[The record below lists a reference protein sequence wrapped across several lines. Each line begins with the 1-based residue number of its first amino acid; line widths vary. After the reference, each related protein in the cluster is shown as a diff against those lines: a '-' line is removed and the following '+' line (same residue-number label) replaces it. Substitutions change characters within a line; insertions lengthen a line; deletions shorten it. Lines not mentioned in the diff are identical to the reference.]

1 MSISKRLENSTTRL
15 AKTEEDEILTKK
27 LPDSILIL
35 NKSKNISLTNSYGIS
50 SDELEELVSFYTEE
64 NNKKGLMKNMEK
76 LGGTKGIMEKLKTSV
91 EIGIESPNSR
101 VEEFGTNKIFEEPPS
116 PFIKFLKE
124 SLSELMIII
133 LLSAAVIQIII
144 GLTISDNKKT
154 GWLDGASVLF
164 AVFVVVTV
172 ESFTN
177 WQKEKKFYDLN
188 NLKNKETFFKTIRD
202 KNIVNLKA
210 DDLLVGDII
219 LISAGEIMPADLLL
233 IEGNGIKIDESS
245 LTGESK
251 SVTKEKYEDCFS
263 NDEKS
268 TSPII
273 LSGTGCIEGNGKA
286 IVIGVGERSTKGKIR
301 RMVDNSKDEKI
312 TPLQEKLEVLA
323 KRISTF
329 AICAGAATFIGLTI
343 RLVFI
348 YISDYKVFKKLW
360 GSLHNGWGLNK
371 EGNSNNNIHHIHN
384 GNNEI
389 HNHHNQS
396 MDRVHPKTYLFPRML
411 ENFMITTVIITIALP
426 EGLPMAVA
434 LTLAFSIKKLMDQNN
449 LVRKMHSCETM
460 GGADYILTDKTGT
473 LTTNELN
480 VVRIITSK
488 NDINLTDEKNIEGI
502 YEGDKI
508 REEHQKYFPNEN
520 YWELLRNSLSINVD
534 CHINSL
540 SKPNI
545 NGDMEECE
553 SKNKTDN
560 ALINFLYRVKSP
572 ISEILN
578 NYKKNDKK
586 QIPFDSNKKRM
597 TTFAREKNGTYR
609 LYTKGGAE
617 NIKKYC
623 KYYIDSENG
632 EKKEINE
639 EIIKV
644 FEEKIEMCNNDMLR
658 TIYVCYKDIEE
669 NDFINADEEIDKN
682 NLILLAIF
690 GIRDIIRKGVREAV
704 SKCKEASINVIM
716 VTGDNIQT
724 AHAIAKECNI
734 IDSNCALNLD
744 SETEEECLSNP
755 PTEINGDNFYEII
768 GGLICSTCGA
778 SSNDCKCPKTN
789 AEAEQLSRQLN
800 IPIKKLKNDTIK
812 NKEHF
817 KKIVSKLRIMA
828 RSKPIHKYALVVG
841 LKELNYI
848 VAVTGDG
855 TNDAPALSK
864 SDIGFSMYDGTDIAK
879 NSSDIILMNNNFSS
893 IVSAIKYG
901 RNIIDNLRK
910 FIQFQL
916 IINLTVCSFIVI
928 CSCIGSQTPIKSIQ
942 MLWIDL
948 IMDSL
953 ATLTLT
959 TEIPHDGLLKRK
971 PTKRN
976 ENIITSS
983 MIKHISLQTALQ
995 FIILM
1000 SIYLFG
1006 PNFIKEQD
1014 LSRIAENQIILKCFG
1029 ILPGDRTDPNKI
1041 IYGIQTFWSNDVQ
1054 IKTEMLHDET
1064 CREYFSY
1071 GNLSNAFKFYNQK
1084 YGAPVQLTMIFNIF
1098 VLYTLFNQINC
1109 RIVDG
1114 NKNIFARIK
1123 NNPLFI
1129 IIEIFEFVVQFIIIE
1144 FWNVVF
1150 KATKNGITYQQWGI
1164 CIILSSF
1171 TLILDFILKI

>member
-1 MSISKRLENSTTRL
+1 MYRKSSFE
-15 AKTEEDEILTKK
+15 KTDEKEILTLKSHDNTLLSPKK
-27 LPDSILIL
+27 DIPSSGLYEI
-35 NKSKNISLTNSYGIS
+35 NS
-50 SDELEELVSFYTEE
+50 DQLEDLVSFYTEE
-64 NNKKGLMKNMEK
+64 HNNTALMENLDL
-76 LGGTKGIMEKLKTSV
+76 LGGTKGIMDKLKTSL
-91 EIGIESPNSR
+91 EDGIESKNFR
-101 VEEFGTNKIFEEPPS
+101 LEEFGSNVIFEEPPS
-116 PFIKFLKE
+116 PFLKFLKE

-144 GLTISDNKKT
+144 GLTINTNKKT

-188 NLKNKETFFKTIRD
+188 KLKNTGTFFKTIRD
-202 KNIVNLKA
+202 KNIIDLKA
-210 DDLLVGDII
+210 DDLLVGDVVH
-219 LISAGEIMPADLLL
+219 ISMGEIMPADLLL
-233 IEGNGIKIDESS
+233 VEGNGIKIDESS

-251 SVTKEKYEDCFS
+251 PVSKERYEDCI
-263 NDEKS
+263 NKETKKNI
-268 TSPII
+268 SPII
-273 LSGTGCIEGNGKA
+273 LSGTDCIEGNGKA

-323 KRISTF
+323 KKISTF
-329 AICAGAATFIGLTI
+329 AICAGAATFLCLTI
-343 RLVFI
+343 RLIFI
-348 YISDYKVFKKLW
+348 YISDYRVYR
-360 GSLHNGWGLNK
+360 
-371 EGNSNNNIHHIHN
+371 HHIHN
-384 GNNEI
+384 SQIEF
-389 HNHHNQS
+389 HNHHNQR
-396 MDRVHPKTYLFPRML
+396 MDKVHPKLYLFPRML

-480 VVRIITSK
+480 VVRILTS
-488 NDINLTDEKNIEGI
+488 NEEINLTDEKSMDEILV
-502 YEGDKI
+502 GDKI
-508 REEHQKYFPNEN
+508 REDHGKYFQNEEF
-520 YWELLRNSLSINVD
+520 WELLKTSLSVNVD
-534 CHINSL
+534 CHINTL
-540 SKPNI
+540 NKPDI
-545 NGDMEECE
+545 NGDIEECK

-572 ISEILN
+572 ISEVLS
-578 NYKKNDKK
+578 NYQKGDQK

-597 TTFAREKNGTYR
+597 TTFVKEKNGTYR

-623 KYYIDSENG
+623 KYYIDSETG
-632 EKKEINE
+632 EKKEIDKN
-639 EIIKV
+639 ILKH

-658 TIYVCYKDIEE
+658 TIYICYKDIEE
-669 NDFINADEEIDKN
+669 KDFNDISEDIDKN
-682 NLILLAIF
+682 DLILLAIF

-704 SKCKEASINVIM
+704 LKCKEASINVIM

-734 IDSNCALNLD
+734 IDSRCTIANDL
-744 SETEEECLSNP
+744 ETEEDCLSHP

-768 GGLICSTCGA
+768 GGLICSTCGN

-789 AEAEQLSRQLN
+789 AEAEQLSKKLN
-800 IPIKKLKNDTIK
+800 IPIQKLKNDTIK

-817 KKIVSKLRIMA
+817 KKIVSNLRIMA

-864 SDIGFSMYDGTDIAK
+864 SDVGFSMFDGTDIAK

-959 TEIPHDGLLKRK
+959 TEPPHDGLLKRK
-971 PTKRN
+971 PTKRY

-983 MIKHISLQTALQ
+983 MIKHVTLQTALQ

-1014 LSRIAENQIILKCFG
+1014 ISRISENQTILKCFG
-1029 ILPGDRTDPNKI
+1029 TLPGGMTDPNKI
-1041 IYGIQTFWSNDVQ
+1041 IYGIQTFWPNDVQ
-1054 IKTEMLHDET
+1054 IQKEMMNSDI
-1064 CREYFSY
+1064 CKEYSNY
-1071 GNLSNAFKFYNQK
+1071 GNLSNAFKLYTQNQ
-1084 YGAPVQLTMIFNIF
+1084 GAPVQLTMIFNIF

-1109 RIVDG
+1109 RVVDG
-1114 NKNIFARIK
+1114 SKNIFARIK

-1129 IIEIFEFVVQFIIIE
+1129 FIEIFEFVVQFIIIE
-1144 FWNVVF
+1144 FWNIVF
-1150 KATKNGITYQQWGI
+1150 KATKNGITCHQWGI
-1164 CIILSSF
+1164 CIILSSL

>member
-1 MSISKRLENSTTRL
+1 MSRKDSFE
-15 AKTEEDEILTKK
+15 KTEEKEILTLKSHDNILLSPKK
-27 LPDSILIL
+27 VIPSSGLYD
-35 NKSKNISLTNSYGIS
+35 IS
-50 SDELEELVSFYTEE
+50 SDQLEDLVSFYTEE
-64 NNKKGLMKNMEK
+64 HNKTSLMENLNL
-76 LGGTKGIMEKLKTSV
+76 LGGTKGIMEKLKTSM
-91 EIGIESPNSR
+91 EDGIESKNFR
-101 VEEFGTNKIFEEPPS
+101 LEEFGSNIIFEEPPS
-116 PFIKFLKE
+116 PFLKFLKE

-144 GLTISDNKKT
+144 GLTINTNKKT

-177 WQKEKKFYDLN
+177 WQKEKKFYELN
-188 NLKNKETFFKTIRD
+188 KLKNTGTFFKTIRD
-202 KNIVNLKA
+202 KNIIDLKA
-210 DDLLVGDII
+210 DDLLVGDIV
-219 LISAGEIMPADLLL
+219 LISMGEIMPADLLL

-251 SVTKEKYEDCFS
+251 PVSKERYEDCI
-263 NDEKS
+263 NNETKKNI
-268 TSPII
+268 SPII
-273 LSGTGCIEGNGKA
+273 LSGTDCIEGNGKA

-323 KRISTF
+323 KKISTF
-329 AICAGAATFIGLTI
+329 AICAGAATFLCLTC
-343 RLVFI
+343 RLIFI
-348 YISDYKVFKKLW
+348 YISDYRVYR
-360 GSLHNGWGLNK
+360 
-371 EGNSNNNIHHIHN
+371 HHIHN
-384 GNNEI
+384 SQTEF
-389 HNHHNQS
+389 HNHHNQR
-396 MDRVHPKTYLFPRML
+396 MDKVHPKLYLFPRML

-434 LTLAFSIKKLMDQNN
+434 LTLAFSIKKLMDQYN

-480 VVRIITSK
+480 VVRILTS
-488 NDINLTDEKNIEGI
+488 NEEIDITDEKNMDGI
-502 YEGDKI
+502 HVGDKI
-508 REEHQKYFPNEN
+508 REDHEKYFNNEI
-520 YWELLRNSLSINVD
+520 YWELLKTSLSVNVD
-534 CHINSL
+534 CHINTL
-540 SKPNI
+540 NEPDI
-545 NGDMEECE
+545 NGDIEECK

-572 ISEILN
+572 ISEVLN
-578 NYKKNDKK
+578 NYQKGDQK

-597 TTFAREKNGTYR
+597 TTFVKEKNGTYR

-623 KYYIDSENG
+623 KYYIDSETG
-632 EKKEINE
+632 EKKEIDEN
-639 EIIKV
+639 ILKC
-644 FEEKIEMCNNDMLR
+644 FEEKIEKCNNDMLR
-658 TIYVCYKDIEE
+658 TIYICYKDIEE
-669 NDFINADEEIDKN
+669 NDFNEISEDIDKN
-682 NLILLAIF
+682 DLILLAIF

-704 SKCKEASINVIM
+704 LKCKEASINVIM

-734 IDSNCALNLD
+734 IDSKCVIANDL
-744 SETEEECLSNP
+744 ETEEDCLSHP

-768 GGLICSTCGA
+768 GGLICSTCGN

-789 AEAEQLSRQLN
+789 AEAEQLSKKLN
-800 IPIKKLKNDTIK
+800 IPIQKLKNDTIK

-817 KKIVSKLRIMA
+817 KKIVSNLRIMA

-864 SDIGFSMYDGTDIAK
+864 SDVGFSMFDGTDIAK

-959 TEIPHDGLLKRK
+959 TEPPHDGLLKRK
-971 PTKRN
+971 PTKRY

-983 MIKHISLQTALQ
+983 MIKHVTLQTALQ

-1014 LSRIAENQIILKCFG
+1014 MARITENEIILKCFG
-1029 ILPGDRTDPNKI
+1029 TLPGGATDPNKI
-1041 IYGIQTFWSNDVQ
+1041 IYGIQTFWPNDVQ
-1054 IKTEMLHDET
+1054 IKKEMLNSDM
-1064 CREYFSY
+1064 CKDYSNY
-1071 GNLSNAFKFYNQK
+1071 GNLSNAFKLYTQNQ
-1084 YGAPVQLTMIFNIF
+1084 GAPVQLTMIFNIF

-1109 RIVDG
+1109 RVVDG
-1114 NKNIFARIK
+1114 SKNIFARIK

-1129 IIEIFEFVVQFIIIE
+1129 FIEIFEFVVQFIIIE
-1144 FWNVVF
+1144 FWNIVF
-1150 KATKNGITYQQWGI
+1150 KATKNGITCHQWGI
-1164 CIILSSF
+1164 CIILSSL

>member
-1 MSISKRLENSTTRL
+1 MNIVKRSNHKGSFE
-15 AKTEEDEILTKK
+15 KTDEKEILTTKTSDTITF
-27 LPDSILIL
+27 PSET
-35 NKSKNISLTNSYGIS
+35 KNIVLSGTYDIT
-50 SDELEELVSFYTEE
+50 SDALEDLVSFYTEE
-64 NNKKGLMKNMEK
+64 NDKNILYEHLEL
-76 LGGTKGIMEKLKTSV
+76 LGGTKGIMEKLKTSQ
-91 EIGIESPNSR
+91 EDGIHSTFLR
-101 VEEFGTNKIFEEPPS
+101 KEEFGINKIFEEPPS
-116 PFIKFLKE
+116 PFLKFLKE

-133 LLSAAVIQIII
+133 LLSAAIIQIII
-144 GLTISDNKKT
+144 GVTISDHKKT

-164 AVFVVVTV
+164 AVFVVVSV

-177 WQKEKKFYDLN
+177 WQKEKKFYELN
-188 NLKNKETFFKTIRD
+188 NLKNTGTFFKTMRE
-202 KNIVNLKA
+202 KNIVDLKA
-210 DDLLVGDII
+210 EDLLVGDVV
-219 LISAGEIMPADLLL
+219 LITMGEIMPADLLL

-251 SVTKEKYEDCFS
+251 LVTKEKYEDCII
-263 NDEKS
+263 NEKKNH
-268 TSPII
+268 TPII
-273 LSGTGCIEGNGKA
+273 LSGTDCIEGNGKA
-286 IVIGVGERSTKGKIR
+286 IVIGVGEKSTKGKIR

-323 KRISTF
+323 KKISTF
-329 AICAGAATFIGLTI
+329 AICAGAATFICLTV
-343 RLVFI
+343 RLIFI
-348 YISDYKVFKKLW
+348 YISDFKLYR
-360 GSLHNGWGLNK
+360 GLRGAAHAFHFRK
-371 EGNSNNNIHHIHN
+371 RWKG
-384 GNNEI
+384 GDDV
-389 HNHHNQS
+389 HNHHDQIL
-396 MDRVHPKTYLFPRML
+396 DKVHPKAYLFPRML

-480 VVRIITSK
+480 VVKILTPNK
-488 NDINLTDEKNIEGI
+488 DINLNDERNGERI
-502 YEGDKI
+502 YIGDKI
-508 REEHQKYFPNEN
+508 REDHEN
-520 YWELLRNSLSINVD
+520 YFTNESYWKLLRTSLSINID
-534 CHINSL
+534 CHINNL
-540 SKPNI
+540 SIPNS
-545 NGDMEECE
+545 NGDTEECN
-553 SKNKTDN
+553 SRNKTDN

-572 ISEILN
+572 VSEIIN
-578 NYKKNDKK
+578 NYEKEQIK

-597 TTFAREKNGTYR
+597 TTFIKEKNGNCR
-609 LYTKGGAE
+609 LYTKGGSE
-617 NIKKYC
+617 NIKKFC
-623 KYYIDSENG
+623 KYYIDSETG
-632 EKKEINE
+632 EKKELDENILKQLE
-639 EIIKV
+639 D
-644 FEEKIEMCNNDMLR
+644 KIESCNNDMLR
-658 TIYVCYKDIEE
+658 TIYICYKDIQEK
-669 NDFINADEEIDKN
+669 DFANVDEEIDKN
-682 NLILLAIF
+682 ELVLLAVF

-704 SKCKEASINVIM
+704 LKCKEASINVIM

-734 IDSNCALNLD
+734 ISSTCALTKD
-744 SETEEECLSNP
+744 SENEKENLSNP
-755 PTEINGDNFYEII
+755 PVEINGDVFYDII
-768 GGLICSTCGA
+768 GGLICSTCGKA
-778 SSNDCKCPKTN
+778 SNDCKCPKTN
-789 AEAEQLSRQLN
+789 AEAEQISKKLN
-800 IPIKKLKNDTIK
+800 IPIQKLKNDTIK
-812 NKEHF
+812 NKENF
-817 KKIVSKLRIMA
+817 RKIVSNLRIMA

-864 SDIGFSMYDGTDIAK
+864 SDVGFSMFDGTDIAK

-916 IINLTVCSFIVI
+916 VINLTVCSFIVI

-959 TEIPHDGLLKRK
+959 TEPPHDGLLKRK

-976 ENIITSS
+976 ENIITNT

-1000 SIYLFG
+1000 TIYLFG
-1006 PNFIKEQD
+1006 PRFIQEQNI
-1014 LSRIAENQIILKCFG
+1014 SRISENEIILKCFG

-1041 IYGIQTFWSNDVQ
+1041 IYGIQTFWPNDIPVKKEMESN
-1054 IKTEMLHDET
+1054 EM
-1064 CREYFSY
+1064 CKEYMTY
-1071 GNLSNAFKFYNQK
+1071 GNLSNAFKIYTQNQ
-1084 YGAPVQLTMIFNIF
+1084 GAPVQLTMIFNIF
-1098 VLYTLFNQINC
+1098 VLYTLFNQLNC
-1109 RIVDG
+1109 RVVDG
-1114 NKNIFARIK
+1114 SKNIFSRLK
-1123 NNPLFI
+1123 YNKLFI
-1129 IIEIFEFVVQFIIIE
+1129 FIECFEFVVQFIIIE

-1150 KATKNGITYQQWGI
+1150 KATKNGLTLQQWII

-1171 TLILDFILKI
+1171 TFILDFVLKLKKN

>member
-1 MSISKRLENSTTRL
+1 
-15 AKTEEDEILTKK
+15 
-27 LPDSILIL
+27 
-35 NKSKNISLTNSYGIS
+35 
-50 SDELEELVSFYTEE
+50 
-64 NNKKGLMKNMEK
+64 
-76 LGGTKGIMEKLKTSV
+76 MEKLKTSL
-91 EIGIESPNSR
+91 ENGIQNSDLR
-101 VEEFGTNKIFEEPPS
+101 EEEFGLNKIFEEPPT
-116 PFIKFLKE
+116 PFLKFLKE

-144 GLTISDNKKT
+144 GLTISNDKKT

-177 WQKEKKFYDLN
+177 YQKEKKFYELN
-188 NLKNKETFFKTIRD
+188 NLKNTGTFFKTIRN
-202 KNIVNLKA
+202 KNIVDLKA
-210 DDLLVGDII
+210 EDLLVGDII
-219 LISAGEIMPADLLL
+219 LISMGEIMPADLLL
-233 IEGNGIKIDESS
+233 IEGNEIKIDESS

-251 SVTKEKYEDCFS
+251 PVTKDIYEDCII
-263 NDEKS
+263 NEEKKNI
-268 TSPII
+268 SPII
-273 LSGTGCIEGNGKA
+273 LSGTDCIGGNGKA
-286 IVIGVGERSTKGKIR
+286 MVIAVGESSTKGKIR

-329 AICAGAATFIGLTI
+329 AICAGVATFMCLTI
-343 RLVFI
+343 RLIFI
-348 YISDYKVFKKLW
+348 YISDFKLYRGLRDAAHGFHFKK
-360 GSLHNGWGLNK
+360 GGGKDDIH
-371 EGNSNNNIHHIHN
+371 IHHT
-384 GNNEI
+384 
-389 HNHHNQS
+389 QT
-396 MDRVHPKTYLFPRML
+396 MDVVHPKSYLFPRIL
-411 ENFMITTVIITIALP
+411 ENFMITTIIITIALP

-480 VVRIITSK
+480 VVKIVCPSRE
-488 NDINLTDEKNIEGI
+488 INLTDEKNIEGI
-502 YEGDKI
+502 SIGDKI
-508 REEHQKYFPNEN
+508 REEHNTYFQNEN
-520 YWELLRNSLSINVD
+520 YWELLRTSLSLNVD
-534 CHINSL
+534 CHINTL
-540 SKPNI
+540 SQPNI
-545 NGDMEECE
+545 NGDTEECN

-578 NYKKNDKK
+578 NYEKEDKK
-586 QIPFDSNKKRM
+586 QVPFDSIKKRM
-597 TTFAREKNGTYR
+597 TTFVKEKNGVYR
-609 LYTKGGAE
+609 LYTKGGSE
-617 NIKKYC
+617 NIKNYC
-623 KYYIDSENG
+623 KYYIDIETG
-632 EKKEINE
+632 EKKEITK
-639 EIIKV
+639 EILKEL
-644 FEEKIEMCNNDMLR
+644 EEKIETCNNDVLR
-658 TIYVCYKDIEE
+658 TIYICYKDIEE
-669 NDFINADEEIDKN
+669 KDFNNIDEDIDKN
-682 NLILLAIF
+682 DLILLAVF

-704 SKCKEASINVIM
+704 LKCKEASINVIM

-734 IDSNCALNLD
+734 IDSTCTLKNDN
-744 SETEEECLSNP
+744 ETEEDNLSHP
-755 PTEINGDNFYEII
+755 PIEINGDMFYEII
-768 GGLICSTCGA
+768 GGLICSTCGM

-789 AEAEQLSRQLN
+789 AEAEQLSKKLN
-800 IPIKKLKNDTIK
+800 IPIQKLKNDTIK
-812 NKEHF
+812 NKDNF
-817 KKIVSKLRIMA
+817 KKVVSRLRIMA

-864 SDIGFSMYDGTDIAK
+864 SDVGFSMFDGTDIAK

-916 IINLTVCSFIVI
+916 VINLTVCSFIVI

-983 MIKHISLQTALQ
+983 MVKHVSLQTLLQ
-995 FIILM
+995 FTILM
-1000 SIYLFG
+1000 VIYLFG
-1006 PNFIKEQD
+1006 PNFIKEQNI
-1014 LSRIAENQIILKCFG
+1014 SRITESQVILKCFG
-1029 ILPGDRTDPNKI
+1029 VLPGDKTDPTKI
-1041 IYGIQTFWSNDVQ
+1041 IYGIQTFWPNDVP
-1054 IKTEMLHDET
+1054 IKKEMIDNEM
-1064 CREYFSY
+1064 CREYMTY
-1071 GNLSNAFKFYNQK
+1071 GNLSNAFKIYIQNQ
-1084 YGAPVQLTMIFNIF
+1084 GAPVQLTMIFNIF
-1098 VLYTLFNQINC
+1098 VIYTLLNQLNC
-1109 RIVDG
+1109 RVVDG
-1114 NKNIFARIK
+1114 SKNIFARIS

-1129 IIEIFEFVVQFIIIE
+1129 IIEIFEFAVQFIIIE
-1144 FWNVVF
+1144 FCNVVF
-1150 KATKNGITYQQWGI
+1150 KATKNGLTCNQWGI
-1164 CIILSSF
+1164 CILLSSL
-1171 TLILDFILKI
+1171 TLLLDFILKI